1 MTVLTGDDPQRATAR
16 HSKRQSKRQSINNRL
31 SVLSRISKVDSLGN
45 KRASTQSRRRS
56 GAQQQPSRSWSRQQS
71 WQPFDFEWGVGDT
84 LHQSL
89 RFDEFFEVFY
99 GRHSFSADSDT
110 EGNYPEKEQQQLEQ
124 LEQQRD
130 GRTTALSTRAAHAHT
145 PTVLLEEP
153 PDGGYGWICTLC
165 VALINAHT
173 WGLNSSY
180 GVFLSFYLSSNVYP
194 GATSLEFAFVG
205 GLSISCAMLVAP
217 LATLLL
223 RRVGIHATL
232 LLGAV
237 VQAGGLVAAS
247 FATHIWHLF
256 LTQGAAFGFGM
267 GFLFVGSVG
276 VPSQWFTTRRSLANG
291 LAACGSGFGGLL
303 YSLATGALLRSLGLA
318 WCFRVLGI
326 LALGVNA
333 LCIAFLR
340 DRSKAIGSRYSPFAV
355 ALFRRPEYLLLNGY
369 GFFSMLGYIALVFS
383 LADYGRRL
391 GLDASRASLVSAL
404 LNLGQGLG
412 RPPVGYFSDSVGR
425 INMAAATALSCA
437 LLIFF
442 VWTAARSFAYL
453 VFYALVGG
461 TVTGSFWAT
470 ISPVAVEV
478 VGLQDLPAA
487 LNLEWL
493 VLVLPCTFSEPIA
506 LEILQLTGN
515 YLGTQ
520 IFVGCAF
527 TAAGLCALVLRGWK
541 IGELVEA
548 ERILAEEQDKDG
560 PPLSPASAGGGT
572 PQEAAR
578 AAGRRVMWKNFS
590 KWRKV

>member
-1 MTVLTGDDPQRATAR
+1 MTALTGDDPSRAMGKR
-16 HSKRQSKRQSINNRL
+16 SKRQSKRQSNNRL
-31 SVLSRISKVDSLGN
+31 SMLSSISKRDSVS
-45 KRASTQSRRRS
+45 KRESTQSRRRS
-56 GAQQQPSRSWSRQQS
+56 IQPSRSRSRQEQS

-99 GRHSFSADSDT
+99 GRNSFSTEPDT
-110 EGNYPEKEQQQLEQ
+110 TYPEKGELEQ
-124 LEQQRD
+124 VE
-130 GRTTALSTRAAHAHT
+130 RASSRA
-145 PTVLLEEP
+145 PSPIVVEEP

-180 GVFLSFYLSSNVYP
+180 GVFLAFYLSSNIYP
-194 GATSLEFAFVG
+194 GATFLEFAFIG
-205 GLSISCAMLVAP
+205 GLSISCAMLIAP
-217 LATLLL
+217 LATLLM

-232 LLGAV
+232 LLGAAI
-237 VQAGGLVAAS
+237 QAGGLVAAS
-247 FATHIWHLF
+247 FAYEIWHLF

-276 VPSQWFTTRRSLANG
+276 VPSQWFTTKRSLANG

-303 YSLATGALLRSLGLA
+303 YSLATGAMLRSIGIA

-326 LALGVNA
+326 LAFGVNA
-333 LCIAFLR
+333 ICIAFLR
-340 DRSKAIGSRYSPFAV
+340 DRSKIIGSRYSPFAV
-355 ALFRRPEYLLLNGY
+355 KLFKRPEYLLLNGY

-383 LADYGRRL
+383 LADYGRKI
-391 GLDASRASLVSAL
+391 GLDSSQASLISAL
-404 LNLGQGLG
+404 LNLGQGFG
-412 RPPVGYFSDSVGR
+412 RPPVGYFSDSIGR
-425 INMAAATALSCA
+425 INMAGATALTCA

-442 VWTAARSFAYL
+442 VWTAAKSFAYL

-493 VLVLPCTFSEPIA
+493 VIVLPCTFSEPIA
-506 LEILQLTGN
+506 LQIFQLTGN

-527 TAAGLCALVLRGWK
+527 TAAGICALILRGWK
-541 IGELVEA
+541 IGELMEA
-548 ERILAEEQDKDG
+548 ERIMDEERDKES
-560 PPLSPASAGGGT
+560 PSPASGGIT
-572 PQEAAR
+572 PQEAAK
-578 AAGRRVMWKNFS
+578 AAGRRTMLKNFS